1 MKFTVDQWNRVCR
14 VILYKCIQYLTKWNL
29 LLEAY
34 KTKFTNAWS
43 RKVYIAKTD
52 NIVNKYNKRY
62 HSTIKI
68 KLADLKSS
76 TFIDSGIEDNGK
88 DPNLRMVTT

>member
-1 MKFTVDQWNRVCR
+1 M
-14 VILYKCIQYLTKWNL
+14 
-29 LLEAY
+29 
-34 KTKFTNAWS
+34 
-43 RKVYIAKTD
+43 YIAKTD